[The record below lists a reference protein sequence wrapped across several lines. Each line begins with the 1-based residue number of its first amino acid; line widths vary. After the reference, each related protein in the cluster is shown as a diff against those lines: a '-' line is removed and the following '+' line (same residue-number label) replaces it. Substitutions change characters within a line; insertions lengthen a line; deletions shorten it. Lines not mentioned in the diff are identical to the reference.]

1 MPFKGDKVAVHY
13 EGRLEDGTIFD
24 SSYKRGKPFEV
35 VIGVGKVVQG
45 WDLGITR
52 MELGEKALLTIREDY
67 GYGQRRRGKIPPG
80 STMIFTVELLEINGK
95 KSEVPELVE
104 FINQGNEIRSAGFF
118 EEEIVVEPER
128 PTGLVVV
135 EEDVIDIPPERPT
148 GLVV

>member
-1 MPFKGDKVAVHY
+1 MPFKKDKVAVHY

-35 VIGVGKVVQG
+35 VIGVGKVVKG

-67 GYGQRRRGKIPPG
+67 GYGQRKRGKIPAG
-80 STMIFTVELLEINGK
+80 STMIFTVELLEINGE

-104 FINQGNEIRSAGFF
+104 FINQGKEIRSAGFF